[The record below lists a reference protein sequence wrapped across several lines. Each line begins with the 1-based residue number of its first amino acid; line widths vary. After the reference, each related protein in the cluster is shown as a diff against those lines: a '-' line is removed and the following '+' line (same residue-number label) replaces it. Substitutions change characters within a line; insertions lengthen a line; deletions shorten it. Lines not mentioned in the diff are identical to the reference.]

1 MVRTA
6 AAQLPEPPHGADR
19 VVVTGNAVVVL
30 DGASAFE
37 PTGVPPGEYASRLG
51 ACIAA
56 ALNDRPDAPLASVLA
71 EAIAATAAALG
82 LGGGDGCPS
91 STVVMA
97 RLAGRALDL
106 LALGDSYV
114 FYGTGPGGT
123 GTRTLT
129 DGRLAGLRLPQQRQY
144 RERLAAGGGY
154 DDAHRELLRALQ
166 RGQRRHRNRPGGYWI
181 AAADPEA
188 ASRALTITLPA
199 TAGTWAVLAT
209 DGTVNTARH
218 LGLDDWPALARSGPA
233 ALAGLLRACQD
244 WEQHADPDGRQFP
257 RSKRH
262 DDKAIASLAAGP

>member
-1 MVRTA
+1 MRIT

-19 VVVTGNAVVVL
+19 IVVTGNAVAVL

-37 PTGVPPGEYASRLG
+37 PASVPPGEYASRLG
-51 ACIAA
+51 ASITA
-56 ALNDRPDAPLASVLA
+56 ALTDDPEAPLPSVLA
-71 EAIAATAAALG
+71 EAITATAAALG
-82 LGGGDGCPS
+82 LADGNGCPS

-97 RLAGRALDL
+97 RLAGDALNL

-123 GTRTLT
+123 GSGTLT
-129 DGRLAGLRLPQQRQY
+129 DGRLAGLRLPQQRRY

-181 AAADPEA
+181 AAADPAA

-199 TAGTWAVLAT
+199 TADTWAVLAT
-209 DGTVNTARH
+209 DGAVNTARH
-218 LGLDDWPALARSGPA
+218 LGLDDWPALARSGSA
-233 ALAGLLRACQD
+233 ALARLLRACQG

-262 DDKAIASLAAGP
+262 DDKAIASLVTGP

>member
-1 MVRTA
+1 VRITT
-6 AAQLPEPPHGADR
+6 AQLPEPPHGADR
-19 VVVTGNAVVVL
+19 VVVTRNAVAVL

-51 ACIAA
+51 DAIAA
-56 ALNDRPDAPLASVLA
+56 ALTENPQAPLAGVLA
-71 EAIAATAAALG
+71 EAIAATAEALG
-82 LGGGDGCPS
+82 LDGGDGCPS

-97 RLAGRALDL
+97 RLAGDALDL

-114 FYGTGPGGT
+114 FHGTGPGGT
-123 GTRTLT
+123 GSGTLT

-144 RERLAAGGGY
+144 REQLAAGGGY
-154 DDAHRELLRALQ
+154 GDAHRELLRALQ

-181 AAADPEA
+181 AAADPAA
-188 ASRALTITLPA
+188 ASRALTLTLPA

-209 DGTVNTARH
+209 DGAVNTARH

-233 ALAGLLRACQD
+233 ALADLLRACQD

-262 DDKAIASLAAGP
+262 DDKAIATLTADP

>member
-1 MVRTA
+1 MRTA

-19 VVVTGNAVVVL
+19 IVVTRNAVAVL
-30 DGASAFE
+30 DGASAFD

-51 ACIAA
+51 DSIAA
-56 ALNDRPDAPLASVLA
+56 ALNDRPDAPLPSVLA
-71 EAIAATAAALG
+71 QAITAAASALG
-82 LGGGDGCPS
+82 LADGDGCPS
-91 STVVMA
+91 STVAIA
-97 RLAGRALDL
+97 RLADSTLDL

-114 FYGTGPGGT
+114 FYGTGPGGPGT
-123 GTRTLT
+123 GTLT
-129 DGRLAGLRLPQQRQY
+129 DDRLAGLRLPQQRQY

-199 TAGTWAVLAT
+199 AAETWAVLAT
-209 DGTVNTARH
+209 DGTVNTALH

-233 ALAGLLRACQD
+233 ALARLLRHCQD

-262 DDKAIASLAAGP
+262 DDKAIASLTTGR

>member
-1 MVRTA
+1 VRIT

-19 VVVTGNAVVVL
+19 VVVTRNAVAVL

-37 PTGVPPGEYASRLG
+37 PAGVPPGEYASRLG
-51 ACIAA
+51 TAIAA
-56 ALNDRPDAPLASVLA
+56 ALADAPAAPLASVLA

-82 LGGGDGCPS
+82 LDGGDGCPS

-97 RLAGRALDL
+97 RLVCGALDL
-106 LALGDSYV
+106 LALGDSYA

-123 GTRTLT
+123 GSGTLT

-154 DDAHRELLRALQ
+154 DGTHRELLRALQ

-199 TAGTWAVLAT
+199 TPATWAVLAT
-209 DGTVNTARH
+209 DG
-218 LGLDDWPALARSGPA
+218 
-233 ALAGLLRACQD
+233 
-244 WEQHADPDGRQFP
+244 
-257 RSKRH
+257 
-262 DDKAIASLAAGP
+262 